1 MDAIDT
7 NGLPS
12 VLVTLLAPWLAAID
26 TSEVGMGD
34 HLTAMAAHSSMSLLH
49 RIEPT
54 PALERAF
61 VDARAATDTL
71 ALALDRKRT
80 VPLWVCKA
88 VRGAMSN
95 LITTLRCAEPN
106 AVTKELGLGW

>member
-26 TSEVGMGD
+26 ASEPGMGD
-34 HLTAMAAHSSMSLLH
+34 HLTAIAAHASMSLLH
-49 RIEPT
+49 RIELT
-54 PALERAF
+54 PALELAL

-80 VPLWVCKA
+80 VPRWVCKA

-95 LITTLRCAEPN
+95 LITTLRRAEPN